1 MKCNEIL
8 GKWPRA
14 IGFSRAI
21 LLMLFLGNAPWTH
34 AHGVIGI
41 SEIIHVN
48 PLILDPS
55 LDQMTVSGK
64 VVDEN
69 GIALPGTSVLE
80 KGTTNGVSTDFDGN
94 YTITVNPGSTL
105 VFSYIGFLKKEITV
119 GSSTNIDVQMAVD
132 ASNLDEVVV
141 IGYGTQKRAEVT
153 NAVSQVEGVVL
164 KQTPAISVSNSI
176 AGQIPGVFAVQ
187 GSAAPGFDDAD
198 LRVRGSSS
206 FGSAPVL
213 YVIDGVANRDPD
225 NLNRIDPNDIE
236 SLTVLKDASAAIYGA
251 QSAGG
256 VILVTTKRGKVGDP
270 EFSYN
275 FDHGF
280 SRPISKPNTANA
292 LQYMGIINSADELDG
307 RSPTF
312 SDAQINLFLAGER
325 VSSDW
330 WDELIGGQVLE
341 QQRHSLNV
349 RGGSERVKY
358 FGSIGHAKQG
368 GLLIGD
374 DKTALKQYNVR
385 SNIDMNISENL
396 DLKLDLHA
404 RRKYTQTAQ
413 GGGADGAIGGALGS
427 TSPLL
432 PPFIDGNTKQPGEGF
447 SQLNPAARVTGP
459 GYNRYTSDVVNSTLS
474 FDWKTPWVVEGLSVK
489 GFAAYDQWYNYNK
502 SFNTTWTYWE
512 LDSEGNAVERQ
523 SREVEPVGLT
533 QTFSQSNQLTLNARI
548 EYERRLGEDHDIKAF
563 VAYEQSETKRN
574 NFLAG
579 RLGYDSFQ
587 LDELF
592 AGSPDRSNWLTD
604 GSASETARQNYFGRL
619 SYGYKSKYL
628 FQFNFR
634 YDGSDTFPKE
644 NRFGFFPGAS
654 IGWRISE
661 ESFMPEN
668 LFTDLKLRASWGILG
683 NDRVSQFQFLQS
695 FGFPAAL
702 PGNVGGY
709 VIGGEDV
716 TVLVPGVAA
725 NPAITWEKTENL
737 DIGLEGTMFNGKFS
751 FVLDY
756 FRQRTTDIL
765 AARNSS
771 IPSTFGIIP
780 PSENI
785 GEFKNQGI
793 DGQLA
798 FKFANTKDFNLGL
811 TLNATYAKN
820 ELVFR
825 DQVPP
830 PEGSEFQNLEGR
842 PATSILVYKTKGIYR
857 TQADLDNNVNYAGA
871 GLGNLIFEDL
881 NGDGTI
887 NSDDRY
893 AFDSKSYPGLQY
905 GFNVTA
911 GFKGLDFSMLLQ
923 GQAEVMK
930 PFTNTFNSG
939 ASGNGLA
946 YAADNSY
953 TLDNTDAVLPRVLR
967 NGTLDSNPFEAD
979 FWYRD
984 ASFLRIKQMQ
994 LGFTLPDKIYGSL
1007 HNSIQSFRIY
1017 VSATNILTIYD
1028 AMSEF
1033 DLGDPEFRSTNGA
1046 GFPQLSTISLGFNVT
1061 F

>member
-1 MKCNEIL
+1 MLAFLIGLASFANKIDSVTHTKDNRSIL
-8 GKWPRA
+8 T
-14 IGFSRAI
+14 
-21 LLMLFLGNAPWTH
+21 GNSLDHVQT
-34 AHGVIGI
+34 GI
-41 SEIIHVN
+41 S
-48 PLILDPS
+48 
-55 LDQMTVSGK
+55 G
-64 VVDEN
+64 VVTDEN
-69 GIALPGTSVLE
+69 GAPLPGASIVE
-80 KGTTNGVSTDFDGN
+80 KGTGNGTTTDFDGN
-94 YTITVNPGSTL
+94 YSIDVASENSVL
-105 VFSYIGFLKKEITV
+105 VISYIGYLTQETKV
-119 GSSTNIDVQMAVD
+119 GSASTLNIQLKPD
-132 ASNLDEVVV
+132 SSELEEVVV

-153 NAVSQVEGVVL
+153 NAVSQVEGAVL
-164 KQTPAISVSNSI
+164 KQTPSISVSNSI

-198 LRVRGSSS
+198 IRVRGSSS

-256 VILVTTKRGKVGDP
+256 VILVTTKRGKVGKP
-270 EFSYN
+270 EFSYS

-292 LQYMGIINSADELDG
+292 LQYIGIINSADALDG
-307 RSPTF
+307 RDPTF
-312 SDAQINLFLAGER
+312 SDAQIEIFRTGVR
-325 VSSDW
+325 TSSDW
-330 WDELIGGQVLE
+330 WDDLIGGQVLE
-341 QQRHSLNV
+341 QNRHSLNV
-349 RGGSERVKY
+349 RGGSEKTKY
-358 FGSIGHAKQG
+358 FASLGHARQG
-368 GLLIGD
+368 GLIIGD
-374 DKTALKQYNVR
+374 DKTNLRQYNLR
-385 SNIDMNISENL
+385 SNLDMNISNNL
-396 DLKLDLHA
+396 DLRFDMHA
-404 RRKYTQTAQ
+404 RRKFTQTAQ

-432 PPFIDGNTKQPGEGF
+432 PAFIGGNSSQPGEGF

-459 GYNRYTSDVVNSTLS
+459 GYNRFTSDVFNATLS
-474 FDWKTPWVVEGLSVK
+474 FDWKTPWLLEGLSVK

-512 LDSEGNAVERQ
+512 LDADGNSVERP

-533 QTFSQSNQLTLNARI
+533 QTFAQSNQLTMNVRL
-548 EYERRLGEDHDIKAF
+548 EFERKFGEDHDLRAF

-579 RLGYDSFQ
+579 RLGFDSFE

-592 AGSPDRSNWLTD
+592 AGSPDRSNWLTN
-604 GSASETARQNYFGRL
+604 GSAAETARQNYFGRL

-654 IGWRISE
+654 VGWRISE

-668 LFTDLKLRASWGILG
+668 LFEDLKLRASWGILG
-683 NDRVSQFQFLQS
+683 NDRVDQFQFLQS
-695 FGFPAAL
+695 FGFPQEL
-702 PGNVGGY
+702 PGNNGGY
-709 VIGGEDV
+709 VIGGQDV

-737 DIGLEGTMFNGKFS
+737 DIGLEGSLFNGKLS

-756 FRQRTTDIL
+756 FKQRTTDIL

-785 GEFKNQGI
+785 GEFKNEGL

-798 FKFANTKDFNLGL
+798 FKYANANDFELEL
-811 TLNATYAKN
+811 ALNATYAKN

-830 PEGSEFQNLEGR
+830 PEGSEYQSFEGQ
-842 PATSILVYKTKGIYR
+842 PATSVLVYKTLGIYR
-857 TQADLDNNVNYAGA
+857 TQADLDNNVSYAGA

-893 AFDSKSYPGLQY
+893 AFDSQSYPGLQY
-905 GFNVTA
+905 GFNITA
-911 GFKGLDFSMLLQ
+911 GYKGIDFSMLFQ
-923 GQAEVMK
+923 GQTEVK
-930 PFTNTFNSG
+930 KVFGNGFNSG
-939 ASGNGLA
+939 SSGNGLT
-946 YAADNSY
+946 YAAENSY
-953 TLDNTDAVLPRVLR
+953 TLNNTNAVLPRTLR
-967 NGTLDSNPFEAD
+967 TGTLDSDPYSSD

-984 ASFLRIKQMQ
+984 AAFLRIKQMQ
-994 LGFTLPDKIYGSL
+994 LGYTLPDKVFESLGGSI
-1007 HNSIQSFRIY
+1007 NSFRLY

-1033 DLGDPEFRSTNGA
+1033 NLGDPEFRSFNGA
-1046 GFPQLSTISLGFNVT
+1046 GFPQLGTISLGFNVT

>member
-1 MKCNEIL
+1 MKCNTL
-8 GKWPRA
+8 LNQWPRA
-14 IGFSRAI
+14 LGFSRV
-21 LLMLFLGNAPWTH
+21 LLLVFFLGCLSLANAH
-34 AHGVIGI
+34 EDYKIGN
-41 SEIIHVN
+41 SLN
-48 PLILDPS
+48 PNLPELVS
-55 LDQMTVSGK
+55 ALQQTTVTGK
-64 VVDEN
+64 VLDEN
-69 GIALPGTSVLE
+69 GIGLPGASVLE

-94 YTITVNPGSTL
+94 YTISVNRGSIL
-105 VFSYIGFLKKEITV
+105 VFSYIGFVKKEVPV
-119 GSSTNIDVQMAVD
+119 GSSTSIDIQMEVD
-132 ASNLDEVVV
+132 AGSLDEVVV

-164 KQTPAISVSNSI
+164 KQTPALSVSNSI

-198 LRVRGSSS
+198 IRVRGSST

-256 VILVTTKRGKVGDP
+256 VILVTTKRGKVGQP

-275 FDHGF
+275 FNHGF

-292 LQYMGIINSADELDG
+292 LQYMGIINSADDLDG
-307 RSPTF
+307 RDHTF
-312 SDAQINLFLAGER
+312 SDAQIELFRTGER

-330 WDELIGGQVLE
+330 WDDLIGGQIME

-349 RGGSERVKY
+349 RGGSEKVKY
-358 FGSIGHAKQG
+358 FGSLGHANQG
-368 GLLIGD
+368 GLLVGD

-385 SNIDMNISENL
+385 SNIDMTISDNL
-396 DLKLDLHA
+396 GLKLDMHA

-413 GGGADGAIGGALGS
+413 GGGSDGAIGGALGS

-432 PPFIDGNTKQPGEGF
+432 PPFINGDTNQPGEGF

-459 GYNRYTSDVVNSTLS
+459 GYNKYTSDVFNSTLS
-474 FDWKTPWVVEGLSVK
+474 FDWKTPWLLEGLSVK

-512 LDSEGNAVERQ
+512 LDAEGNAVERP

-533 QTFSQSNQLTLNARI
+533 QTFSQSNQLTLNARL
-548 EYERRLGEDHDIKAF
+548 EYEQRLGEDHDIKAF

-592 AGSPDRSNWLTD
+592 AGSPDRSNWLTN
-604 GSASETARQNYFGRL
+604 GSASESARQNYFGRF

-654 IGWRISE
+654 LGWRISE

-695 FGFPAAL
+695 FGFPGEL

-737 DIGLEGTMFNGKFS
+737 DIGLEGSLLNGKLS

-765 AARNSS
+765 ASRNSS

-785 GEFKNQGI
+785 GEFKNEGI

-798 FKFANTKDFNLGL
+798 FKFANTEDFNLGL
-811 TLNATYAKN
+811 TLNATYARN

-842 PATSILVYKTKGIYR
+842 PATSILVYKTIGIYR
-857 TQADLDNNVNYAGA
+857 TQEDLDNNVNYAGA

-881 NGDGTI
+881 NGDGII

-905 GFNVTA
+905 GFNITS
-911 GFKGLDFSMLLQ
+911 GYKGLDFSMLLQ
-923 GQAEVMK
+923 GQAEVRK
-930 PFTNTFNSG
+930 PFNNTFNSG
-939 ASGNGLA
+939 ASGNGLS

-953 TLDNTDAVLPRVLR
+953 TLENTDAVLPRILR
-967 NGTLDSNPFEAD
+967 NGTLDSDSGQAD

-994 LGFTLPDKIYGSL
+994 LGYTMPDEVYKAVG
-1007 HNSIQSFRIY
+1007 NSIQSFRIY
-1017 VSATNILTIYD
+1017 VSATNLLTLYD
-1028 AMSEF
+1028 AMSEYN
-1033 DLGDPEFRSTNGA
+1033 LGDPEFRSFNGA